1 MHRKILKGLLLFNT
15 ILFLSLLFIIQKT
28 FTTETFKTL
37 KNLNKTYLLFT
48 FFAVFMV
55 HTFDNLRLYIL
66 SRALGIKYSLL
77 YGYVIS
83 LINTFGATVTPAH
96 VGGEGTAVYMLL
108 RKGVSVHKVATVVTL
123 KTITGAIFFLLVFPV
138 LLFQILKN
146 PSELGK
152 IFSLLVIFLVGFI
165 GTYFLTKKFF
175 KNGYN
180 SNTIN
185 RFKSFL
191 TKYIAYLRY
200 FYKRKKFSFFSASF
214 AGIMLYISF
223 LFIAA
228 ILLVAFNKN
237 VSFIEVLEKQIGLL
251 YAIFISPTPGGS
263 GVGELGGF
271 LVFAEF
277 LSKHELGI
285 FVILWRLI
293 SQYLSAF
300 IGGIIFLV
308 CILLDL
314 KRYS

>member
-1 MHRKILKGLLLFNT
+1 MHRKILKGLLLFNV

-28 FTTETFKTL
+28 FTPETFKAL
-37 KNLNKTYLLFT
+37 KNLNKTYLLFSL
-48 FFAVFMV
+48 FALFMV

-66 SRALGIKYSLL
+66 SRALGIKYSFL
-77 YGYVIS
+77 YGYIIS

-96 VGGEGTAVYMLL
+96 VGGEGIAVYMLL
-108 RKGVSVHKVATVVTL
+108 RKGVSTHKVATIVTL
-123 KTITGAIFFLLVFPV
+123 KTITGAIFFLLIFPI

-152 IFSLLVIFLVGFI
+152 IVALFVIFLMGFI
-165 GTYFLTKKFF
+165 GIYFLTKKIFENDS
-175 KNGYN
+175 NGN
-180 SNTIN
+180 LIN
-185 RFKSFL
+185 GFKSFL
-191 TKYIAYLRY
+191 TKYIAYLRF
-200 FYKRKKFSFFSASF
+200 FYKRKKASFLVASF
-214 AGIMLYISF
+214 AGVMLYISF

-271 LVFAEF
+271 LVFSEF
-277 LSKHELGI
+277 LDKYELGI
-285 FVILWRLI
+285 FVILWRFI

-300 IGGIIFLV
+300 LGGIIFFI
-308 CILLDL
+308 CIILDL
-314 KRYS
+314 RKYS